1 MPISVTM
8 PRLSD
13 TMQAGTIVRWAVKE
27 GQKVKTGDVLGD
39 IETDKATMELTS
51 FDDGT
56 VAHLAVKEGQ
66 QVPVGTLIIVLAG
79 AGEDAASVKANA
91 GGASA
96 KPERARSASEGSA
109 GSSATP
115 TGSSTAVLEPPPHAR
130 TGREQ
135 MAGGARDD
143 AADRGRIFVSPL
155 ARKIAQE
162 SGLNLGG
169 VKGSGPSGRI
179 VKKDVEAAI
188 AAGPSTSES
197 RIDSR
202 GVAGLA
208 ARSAQAAASDVAAAN
223 QASRSPARALA
234 TPATLVPAM
243 GSRLQA
249 QIVPLS
255 NMRRTIARRLVES
268 KTQIPHYQVTVEV
281 DMDALMELRKQL
293 NRQLEPQG
301 VKLSVNDFLVRA
313 CALAMHQHPFV
324 NSRWVPTPNNES
336 VEILPDVN
344 IGMAIAL
351 DESRGGGLVVATIRH
366 ADQIGLRQ
374 ISAQTKALSDKARSK
389 GLTIEEMSDSTF
401 TISNLGMFGVDR
413 FTAII
418 NPPNVAILAVGA
430 AIQKPVVKPE
440 ANGEG
445 PKLVPGWV
453 MTMTMSS
460 DHRVVDGAMAAA
472 YLNSV
477 KGLLEKPATLLV

>member
-1 MPISVTM
+1 MPINVTM

-56 VAHLAVKEGQ
+56 VAQLAVKEGQ

-79 AGEDAASVKANA
+79 AGEDAASVKAQGA
-91 GGASA
+91 GASA
-96 KPERARSASEGSA
+96 ASASATSTASSTRPSQAVASGGAGAASSNYSGGS
-109 GSSATP
+109 G
-115 TGSSTAVLEPPPHAR
+115 TAVLDAPLGGHD
-130 TGREQ
+130 T
-135 MAGGARDD
+135 AGGNGTGG
-143 AADRGRIFVSPL
+143 GRIFASPL
-155 ARKIAQE
+155 ARKIAAE
-162 SGLNLGG
+162 SGVSLTD

-179 VKKDVEAAI
+179 IRKDVEAAI
-188 AAGPSTSES
+188 AAPPTPSSATS
-197 RIDSR
+197 
-202 GVAGLA
+202 LA
-208 ARSAQAAASDVAAAN
+208 PRSAAADVAAAN
-223 QASRSPARALA
+223 QASRPPTRALA
-234 TPATLVPAM
+234 TPVPMVPAM

-249 QIVPLS
+249 QLVPLS

-281 DMDALMELRKQL
+281 DMDALVALRSQL
-293 NRQLEPQG
+293 NEQLGAQG

-344 IGMAIAL
+344 IGVAIAL

-374 ISAQTKALSDKARSK
+374 ISAQTKALSDKARTK
-389 GLTIEEMSDSTF
+389 GLTIEEMSDATF

-430 AIQKPVVKPE
+430 AVQKPVVKDGQL
-440 ANGEG
+440 AA
-445 PKLVPGWV
+445 GWV

>member
-1 MPISVTM
+1 MPINVTM

-56 VAHLAVKEGQ
+56 VAQLAVKEGQ

-79 AGEDAASVKANA
+79 AGEDAASVKAQGA
-91 GGASA
+91 GASA
-96 KPERARSASEGSA
+96 GSASASPAASSTRPSQAAASGGAGAASSNYAGGS
-109 GSSATP
+109 G
-115 TGSSTAVLEPPPHAR
+115 TAVLDAPLGGHD
-130 TGREQ
+130 T
-135 MAGGARDD
+135 AGGN
-143 AADRGRIFVSPL
+143 GRIFASPL
-155 ARKIAQE
+155 ARKIAAE
-162 SGLNLGG
+162 SGVSLTD

-179 VKKDVEAAI
+179 IRKDVEAAI
-188 AAGPSTSES
+188 AAPPTPPTPSSATS
-197 RIDSR
+197 
-202 GVAGLA
+202 LA
-208 ARSAQAAASDVAAAN
+208 PRSAAADVAAAN
-223 QASRSPARALA
+223 QASRTRAIA
-234 TPATLVPAM
+234 TAAPLVPAM

-249 QIVPLS
+249 QLVPLS

-281 DMDALMELRKQL
+281 DMDALVALRSQL
-293 NRQLEPQG
+293 NEQLGAQG

-344 IGMAIAL
+344 IGVAIAL

-374 ISAQTKALSDKARSK
+374 ISAQTKALSDKARTK
-389 GLTIEEMSDSTF
+389 GLTIEEMSDATF

-430 AIQKPVVKPE
+430 AVQKPVVKDGQL
-440 ANGEG
+440 AA
-445 PKLVPGWV
+445 GWV

>member
-1 MPISVTM
+1 MPINVTM

-79 AGEDAASVKANA
+79 AGEDASSINAQSSGAAASRSESKATQRAATA
-91 GGASA
+91 GGSTNT
-96 KPERARSASEGSA
+96 SSHA
-109 GSSATP
+109 GA
-115 TGSSTAVLEPPPHAR
+115 TAVL
-130 TGREQ
+130 
-135 MAGGARDD
+135 D
-143 AADRGRIFVSPL
+143 APSNGHELAIETGRIFASPL
-155 ARKIAQE
+155 ARKIAAE
-162 SGLNLGG
+162 SGVSLTD

-179 VKKDVEAAI
+179 IRKDVEAAI
-188 AAGPSTSES
+188 AAPQPIGD
-197 RIDSR
+197 R
-202 GVAGLA
+202 GLA
-208 ARSAQAAASDVAAAN
+208 PTSLPPRQSAAAADVAAAN
-223 QASRSPARALA
+223 QASRPPTRALA
-234 TPATLVPAM
+234 TPVPMVPAV

-281 DMDALMELRKQL
+281 DVDALVALRSQL
-293 NRQLEPQG
+293 NEQLGAQG

-336 VEILPDVN
+336 VEILPEVN
-344 IGMAIAL
+344 IGVAIAL

-374 ISAQTKALSDKARSK
+374 ISAQTKALSDKARTK
-389 GLTIEEMSDSTF
+389 GLTIEEMSDATF

-430 AIQKPVVKPE
+430 AIQKPVVK
-440 ANGEG
+440 NSQ
-445 PKLVPGWV
+445 LVPGWV

-477 KGLLEKPATLLV
+477 KGTLEKPATLLV